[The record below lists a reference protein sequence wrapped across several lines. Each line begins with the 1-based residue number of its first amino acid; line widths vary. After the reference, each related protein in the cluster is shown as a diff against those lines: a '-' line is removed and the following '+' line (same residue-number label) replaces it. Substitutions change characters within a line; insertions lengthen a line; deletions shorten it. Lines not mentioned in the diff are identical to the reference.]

1 MGDRRRETIIPITAQ
16 DRAWVRGQLAGLSPR
31 VLVIHAGAQWETK
44 RWPPGQF
51 AFVAAKAARH
61 YKMSP
66 VLVGTTG
73 ERQLTEDIERQIR
86 KFVPAT
92 RLKNLAGETTLKR
105 LAAVLERADVVL
117 SNDSGP
123 MHLAAGLGT
132 PVVGVFTCTSPLRSG
147 PPGNHHALVSTN
159 LPCAAGYHKRCP
171 YRGRHH
177 LACFKELEADRVWQ
191 ALANLVETRY
201 RRAA

>member
-1 MGDRRRETIIPITAQ
+1 
-16 DRAWVRGQLAGLSPR
+16 
-31 VLVIHAGAQWETK
+31 
-44 RWPPGQF
+44 
-51 AFVAAKAARH
+51 
-61 YKMSP
+61 MSP
-66 VLVGTTG
+66 VLVGTAG
-73 ERQLTEDIERQIR
+73 ERRLTDDIERQIR

-105 LAAVLERADVVL
+105 LAAVLGRADVVL

-132 PVVGVFTCTSPLRSG
+132 PVVGVFTCTSPIRSG
-147 PPGNHHALVSTN
+147 PPGDRHALVSTQIR
-159 LPCAAGYHKRCP
+159 CAAGYHKRCP
-171 YRGRHH
+171 HVGRDH